1 MIDQFYDHRTRVIIT
16 AETDVDHLFDKVFE
30 KETSIQKELA
40 TVRREEEA

>member
-16 AETDVDHLFDKVFE
+16 AETDVDPLFDKVFE
-30 KETSIQKELA
+30 KEKSIQKELA